1 MTSLHILQQTLDQ
14 VPYEPTRMATLIKKC
29 HRGDSNLRHILNE
42 LVETGTI
49 EKIEAKTLKGNKKVV
64 WWKRI
69 PGAEL

>member
-1 MTSLHILQQTLDQ
+1 
-14 VPYEPTRMATLIKKC
+14 MATLIKKC
-29 HRGDSNLRHILNE
+29 HRCDSNLRHILNE

>member
-14 VPYEPTRMATLIKKC
+14 VPYKPTRMATLIKKC
-29 HRGDSNLRHILNE
+29 HRCDSNLRRILNE

-49 EKIEAKTLKGNKKVV
+49 EKIEAKTLKENKKVV